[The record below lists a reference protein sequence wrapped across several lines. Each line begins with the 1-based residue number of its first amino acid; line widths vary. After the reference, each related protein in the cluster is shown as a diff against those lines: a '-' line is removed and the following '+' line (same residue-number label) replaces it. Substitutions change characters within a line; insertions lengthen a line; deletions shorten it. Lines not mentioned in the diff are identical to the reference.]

1 MQFHK
6 RHTFLEYIFGGCE
19 IQLSVAIDF
28 TLSNGDPSDRDS
40 LHYLDMS
47 RNEYLNAI
55 RSVGNILQYYDSDKH
70 IPVLGFGATVPP
82 STNRAS
88 HCFALNGNIFDPEV
102 DGMDGVVEAYKNA
115 LRNVNL
121 YGPTN
126 FAPIIELINDMT
138 ESEHVDQTNQ
148 KYNILLIITDGI
160 INDMQK
166 TIDQIV
172 RGSSLP
178 LSIIIVG
185 VGSDDFESMDIL
197 DADEVPLYS
206 MRYKKNM
213 EADIVQFVP
222 FREFK
227 NNPAE
232 LAKQTLEEVPGQLLN
247 FMKKKNIVPMPA
259 TEEGRRRIQ
268 QKLSMQRSLGGNQ
281 RNEDFFSRRKEAF
294 IQKMIEM
301 GMEYTDLA
309 DFLDDKSIHEENP
322 ELILDFLNDPSYVNP
337 LKVNFIQAP
346 NAHAQLQ
353 AQGYGYQP
361 DPRLQQAAAKGGRRM
376 QAPQQQ

>member
-1 MQFHK
+1 MQHDIVGRGRNQSVRFENLNFHK

-28 TLSNGDPSDRDS
+28 TLSNGNPSDRDS
-40 LHYLDMS
+40 LHYLDLNK
-47 RNEYLNAI
+47 NEYLNAI
-55 RSVGNILQYYDSDKH
+55 RSVGNILQYYDSDKQ
-70 IPVLGFGATVPP
+70 IPALGFGATVPP

-102 DGMDGVVEAYKNA
+102 DGLDGVIEAYKNA
-115 LRNVNL
+115 LKNVNL

-126 FAPIIELINDMT
+126 FAPIIELVNDMA
-138 ESEHVDQTNQ
+138 ESENVSQLNQ
-148 KYNILLIITDGI
+148 KYQILLIITDGI

-172 RGSSLP
+172 RGSRLP

-247 FMKKKNIVPMPA
+247 FMRKNNIVPMPS
-259 TEEGRRRIQ
+259 TEESKR
-268 QKLSMQRSLGGNQ
+268 KL
-281 RNEDFFSRRKEAF
+281 
-294 IQKMIEM
+294 
-301 GMEYTDLA
+301 
-309 DFLDDKSIHEENP
+309 
-322 ELILDFLNDPSYVNP
+322 
-337 LKVNFIQAP
+337 
-346 NAHAQLQ
+346 
-353 AQGYGYQP
+353 
-361 DPRLQQAAAKGGRRM
+361 
-376 QAPQQQ
+376 